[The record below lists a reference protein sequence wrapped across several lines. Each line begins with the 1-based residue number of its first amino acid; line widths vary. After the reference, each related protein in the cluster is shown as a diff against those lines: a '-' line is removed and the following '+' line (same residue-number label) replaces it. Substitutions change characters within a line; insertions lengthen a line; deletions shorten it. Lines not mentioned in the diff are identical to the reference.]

1 MKLMVAFSSPKR
13 SAKTVAVASQYAK
26 ALQAELILCRVVPD
40 AEKVGVVAQLI
51 ASDRPQE
58 KAQLQIDT
66 VVGELVAQGVQATGM
81 VRIGEVAP
89 GIIKAAEEM
98 GISMLFVGTASFQPK
113 PRFFMARD
121 PIVHY
126 LVDHCPIS
134 LCLIR
139 HDDTEQMLEAA
150 EAEEARREDSEFS
163 TQE

>member
-13 SAKTVAVASQYAK
+13 SAKTVAVAAHYAK
-26 ALQAELILCRVVPD
+26 ALPAELILCRVVPD

-58 KAQLQIDT
+58 KAQEQIDAA
-66 VVGELVAQGVQATGM
+66 VAELKAQGINAQGLVK
-81 VRIGEVAP
+81 VGEVAP
-89 GIIKAAEEM
+89 GIIKAAEEL
-98 GISMLFVGTASFQPK
+98 GVSIIFVGTASFQPK

-139 HDDTEQMLEAA
+139 SDETLQQIEAA
-150 EAEEARREDSEFS
+150 EAAEDSSEKI
-163 TQE
+163 